1 MKTVLNPR
9 GCFLVRGLTWMSL
22 LMMTLSHLTHSSCID
37 TRYFDF
43 QSLNQVRQEISLV
56 RKRIS
61 VCPNLTDFCS
71 CWQLNHT
78 KYYCIKNLTDCSVE
92 IYFFEEKCNWD
103 GFNLNFLT
111 GGYRIR
117 RFRYYRDC
125 FEVAQQTLNTSISK
139 MVVIE
144 FSKPNS

>member
-22 LMMTLSHLTHSSCID
+22 LMMTWSHLTHSSCID

-71 CWQLNHT
+71 CWQLNQPMC
-78 KYYCIKNLTDCSVE
+78 KYSGVGDRKT
-92 IYFFEEKCNWD
+92 YFFEEKCNWD

>member
-71 CWQLNHT
+71 CWQLNQPMC
-78 KYYCIKNLTDCSVE
+78 KYSGVGDRKT
-92 IYFFEEKCNWD
+92 YFFEEKCNWD